1 MKMKSL
7 QFYSPLNVKFEEVD
21 IKEPKDGEVQVKIM
35 AALTCGTDVKTYRR
49 GHPVLIKKVPSG
61 FGHEFS
67 GIINKVGKN
76 VTGFNVGDRVVAAN
90 SAPCGKC
97 FFCKRGEYNLC
108 ENLEFLNGAYAEYIN
123 VPSAIVKRNLLK
135 LPDNLS
141 FEKAA
146 FAEPLANV
154 VHGIEK
160 TGIKAGQ
167 TVGVVGLGP
176 IGQMFVKLAKL
187 KGARVIAAGRN
198 QLKLKLAKEFGGAD
212 EIIDLTKYKNPEKIF
227 IDFSDEK
234 KGLDVAVECVGLPEI
249 WERMFTFV
257 RRGGIVHLFGG
268 CKEGSS
274 INIDTRRLH
283 YDELKVISIF
293 HHTPLYFRNALKLI
307 ADGEVDVEKLITDTM
322 PLERAEEA
330 LIKHM
335 NGKALKVLIKP

>member
-1 MKMKSL
+1 MKMNSI
-7 QFYSPLNVKFEEVD
+7 QFYEPLNIKYEETE
-21 IKEPKDGEVQVKIM
+21 IKDPKEGEVQVKIM
-35 AALTCGTDVKTYRR
+35 AALTCGTDVKTYKR
-49 GHPVLIKKVPSG
+49 GHPVLIKKIPSG
-61 FGHEFS
+61 FGHEFA
-67 GIINKVGKN
+67 GIITKIGKN
-76 VTGFNVGDRVVAAN
+76 TAGFNIGDRVAAAN

-97 FFCKRGEYNLC
+97 FFCRRGEYNLC

-123 VPSAIVKRNLLK
+123 IPKSIVKRNLLHM
-135 LPDNLS
+135 PEDLS
-141 FEKAA
+141 FERAA

-160 TGIKAGQ
+160 TGIKEGQ

-176 IGQMFVKLAKL
+176 IGLMFCRLSKM

-198 QLKLKLAKEFGGAD
+198 PLKLEAAKDFGLAD
-212 EIIDLTKYKNPEKIF
+212 EVVDLKKYKNPEKIF

-257 RRGGIVHLFGG
+257 RKGGTVHLFGG
-268 CKEGSS
+268 CKEGTS
-274 INIDTRRLH
+274 ISIDTKRLH
-283 YDELKVISIF
+283 YDEIKVLSIF
-293 HHTPLYFRNALKLI
+293 HHTPLYFREAFRLIYEEKLP
-307 ADGEVDVEKLITDTM
+307 VEKLITDTY
-322 PLERAEEA
+322 PLERTEEA